1 MSRRGLITMDD
12 AEVQSFLRSNK
23 TMILVSNGHNGHPH
37 PMPMWFGI
45 EQDGKIVMT
54 TFRKSQKVN
63 NIRRDPKVTLLVES
77 GLEYSE
83 LRSVMIYANCEV
95 IDSLEE
101 TTNVMF
107 RLSRGRGEV
116 TDDQAGAFKA
126 NVAKNA
132 SKRLVLRMTPTE
144 IVSWDHAKLGGKY

>member
-1 MSRRGLITMDD
+1 
-12 AEVQSFLRSNK
+12 
-23 TMILVSNGHNGHPH
+23 
-37 PMPMWFGI
+37 
-45 EQDGKIVMT
+45 MT

-83 LRSVMIYANCEV
+83 LRSVMLYANCEV

-107 RLSRGRGEV
+107 
-116 TDDQAGAFKA
+116 
-126 NVAKNA
+126 
-132 SKRLVLRMTPTE
+132 
-144 IVSWDHAKLGGKY
+144 